1 MPEKEKIIMSFIA
14 EMQDTSPDDYMEIKL
29 IMLAVN
35 AGNTVVLNFLRM
47 AFELIEAHRPRLIE
61 LIEPNTVEELRNML
75 QEDCWSPGV
84 KRIFREEIERRLSAA

>member
-47 AFELIEAHRPRLIE
+47 ALELIEAHRPRLIE
-61 LIEPNTVEELRNML
+61 MKGGVTV
-75 QEDCWSPGV
+75 
-84 KRIFREEIERRLSAA
+84 

>member
-1 MPEKEKIIMSFIA
+1 MSFTAGRLWKGYNYIIAEIQRKEQGKMPEKEKIIMSFIA

-47 AFELIEAHRPRLIE
+47 AFELIEARRPRLIE
-61 LIEPNTVEELRNML
+61 LKG
-75 QEDCWSPGV
+75 GV
-84 KRIFREEIERRLSAA
+84 TA

>member
-47 AFELIEAHRPRLIE
+47 AFELIEAHSPRLIE
-61 LIEPNTVEELRNML
+61 MKGGVTV
-75 QEDCWSPGV
+75 
-84 KRIFREEIERRLSAA
+84 

>member
-47 AFELIEAHRPRLIE
+47 AFELIEARRPRLVE
-61 LIEPNTVEELRNML
+61 LEG
-75 QEDCWSPGV
+75 GV
-84 KRIFREEIERRLSAA
+84 TA

>member
-35 AGNTVVLNFLRM
+35 AGDAAVLNFLKA
-47 AFELIEAHRPRLIE
+47 AFELIEARRPRLIGTKGGV
-61 LIEPNTVEELRNML
+61 TVE
-75 QEDCWSPGV
+75 
-84 KRIFREEIERRLSAA
+84 